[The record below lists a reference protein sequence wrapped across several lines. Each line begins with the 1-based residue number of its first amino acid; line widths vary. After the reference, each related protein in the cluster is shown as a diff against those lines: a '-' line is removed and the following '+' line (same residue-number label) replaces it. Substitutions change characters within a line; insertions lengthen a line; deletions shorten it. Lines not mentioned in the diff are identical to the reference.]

1 MVGVL
6 IAGMLCGL
14 MVSAPIGPM
23 AMVTALRWAEHHYR
37 EATLLAIGVAVGDF
51 TLAVLAALVFLVP
64 DNLPKLPHLW
74 LVLMAVVLLLSMAV
88 YTWRESDKPVRPIN
102 GHAGFFAAIALTMSH
117 PGNIA
122 ALFGLYAGLVPSV
135 SGVLVGEM
143 RVVQVLLL
151 LVGVACGLALGWSLF
166 LTIVDGAVRRYGKL
180 PLHLRMWLAR
190 GISVILVLGAI
201 GLVAA
206 EI

>member
-1 MVGVL
+1 MLGVW
-6 IAGMLCGL
+6 IAGLLCGL

-37 EATLLAIGVAVGDF
+37 EATLMAIGVAVGDF
-51 TLAVLAALVFLVP
+51 SLSVIAAMVFLVP
-64 DNLPKLPHLW
+64 DNLPALPRVW
-74 LVLMAVVLLLSMAV
+74 LVLMAATLLISMAV
-88 YTWRESDKPVRPIN
+88 YTWVESDRPIRPIN

-135 SGVLVGEM
+135 AGVSVGDMGLLGVLI
-143 RVVQVLLL
+143 LLA
-151 LVGVACGLALGWSLF
+151 GVACGLALGWSLF
-166 LTIVDGAVRRYGKL
+166 LTLVDRMVKRYGKL

-190 GISVILVLGAI
+190 GISIILLLGAL
-201 GLVAA
+201 GLLGA
-206 EI
+206 EL